1 MIISQPASIVPNSKI
16 QKDVTKLPFH
26 FPSFPLVKYCKLS
39 AEYHFW
45 KAVRMLEQAVQQNG
59 KILVP
64 TSCLHWKRKK
74 QFQGN
79 ILHVYGRSFYQLAP
93 EELSRAERTKYDQVV
108 ASIEEDVTA
117 YA

>member
-1 MIISQPASIVPNSKI
+1 MIYADCSIVPASKI
-16 QKDVTKLPFH
+16 KKDVTKLPYH

-45 KAVRMLEQAVQQNG
+45 KAVRMLEQAAQQNG

-74 QFQGN
+74 QLQAN
-79 ILHVYGRSFYQLAP
+79 LILVYGRSFYQLAP
-93 EELSRAERTKYDQVV
+93 DELTEAEKSKYAEVV
-108 ASIEEDVTA
+108 AKIEGNVTA
-117 YA
+117 MA